1 MPLYQIL
8 SVEPSSKIY
17 IWKITET
24 IEALNKNILLKEKSK
39 ERLLGMKSESHQ
51 KGFLAVRKLL
61 MEAGYSDLDLFY
73 DQYGKPHLTDG
84 NHISITHSFDF
95 SCIIIGKTNTGID
108 IELRRPLIMKI
119 AERFTA
125 EPFVF
130 GCKSNPEEFIRK
142 LTVVWG
148 VKETIFK
155 VRNEAGISFK
165 DHIFS
170 EPFEL
175 EDQKTTARL
184 IFNGLNCIFD
194 IQFRE
199 IENYTL
205 VWAWPHE
212 S

>member
-1 MPLYQIL
+1 MPLYEIL
-8 SVEPSSKIY
+8 TVEPASQIY
-17 IWKITET
+17 IWKISESY
-24 IEALNKNILLKEKSK
+24 EELFLGVALREGSL
-39 ERLLGMKSESHQ
+39 ERLKGMKSESHQ

-61 MEAGYSDLDLFY
+61 KEAGYTDYHLNY
-73 DQYGKPHLTDG
+73 DDYGKPHLSDG
-84 NHISITHSFDF
+84 KHISITHSFDF
-95 SCIIIGKTNTGID
+95 SCVIISDIDTGID

-130 GCKSNPEEFIRK
+130 RCRANPDEFIRK

-155 VRNEAGISFK
+155 VRNEPGISFK

-175 EDQKTTARL
+175 EDKKTTAKL
-184 IFNGLNCIFD
+184 IFNGLNCTFNVH
-194 IQFRE
+194 FRE

-205 VWAWPHE
+205 VWAWPYE
-212 S
+212 A